1 MKIAVTDTMGSEHKF
16 QQYISWLQYAEPSV
30 ETVRLSYVFDNTNGI
45 QSCDGLLLTG
55 GHDVDPR
62 LYGGEPNHPKIH
74 DTNRRR
80 DDFEFHVLEQALTA
94 GIPVLGICR
103 GLQLA
108 NVYFGGSL
116 FADLEEAGFGS
127 HNSKTDGAEF
137 LHEVFVEKDT
147 TAFRC
152 IKSLEGSI
160 NSSHHQ
166 GTDRIGDGLQVSAR
180 SADGVVEALERT
192 DGNSFFLLVQWHPER
207 MKESLNPFTKGVLDS
222 FLTAAQKSKYEI
234 KSLYKKENQ

>member
-16 QQYISWLQYAEPSV
+16 QRYISWLQNAEPSV
-30 ETVRLSYVFDNTNGI
+30 ETVRLSYTFDNADSI

-55 GHDVDPR
+55 GQDVDPR
-62 LYGGEPNHPKIH
+62 LYGGKPDHPKIK

-80 DDFEFHVLEQALTA
+80 DDFEFIALKQALIA
-94 GIPVLGICR
+94 EIPVLGICR

-108 NVYFGGSL
+108 NVYFGGTL
-116 FADLEEAGFGS
+116 FADLEEAGFGL
-127 HNSKTDGAEF
+127 HNSNTDGAEF
-137 LHEVFVEKDT
+137 LHEVDVEKNT

-152 IKSLEGSI
+152 VKNLKGTI

-166 GTDRIGDGLQVSAR
+166 GADRIGDGLRVSAR
-180 SADGVVEALERT
+180 SVDGVVEALDRV

-207 MKESLNPFTKGVLDS
+207 MKESQSPFTKGVLEA
-222 FLTAAQKSKYEI
+222 FLKATQKSTYEI
-234 KSLYKKENQ
+234 NSKKEDH

>member
-16 QQYISWLQYAEPSV
+16 QQYISWLQTAEPSV
-30 ETVRLSYVFDNTNGI
+30 ETVRLSYAFDNADSI
-45 QSCDGLLLTG
+45 QSCGGLMLTG

-62 LYGGEPNHPKIH
+62 LYGGEPGHPKIKE
-74 DTNRRR
+74 TNRRR

-94 GIPVLGICR
+94 GIPILGICR

-108 NVYFGGSL
+108 NVYFGGTL
-116 FADLEEAGFGS
+116 FADLEEAGFGL
-127 HNSKTDGAEF
+127 HKSKTDGAEF
-137 LHEVFVEKDT
+137 LHEVDVEKDSM
-147 TAFRC
+147 AFRC
-152 IKSLEGSI
+152 IKNLKGTI

-166 GTDRIGDGLQVSAR
+166 GADRIGDGLRVSAR

-207 MKESLNPFTKGVLDS
+207 MKESHSPFTKGVLEA
-222 FLTAAQKSKYEI
+222 FLTASKKSKYEVN
-234 KSLYKKENQ
+234 SKKEDH